1 MTSAEHGVSLH
12 QDAGASMRMTYL
24 DLLPNDITKIINRK
38 LQDLHIIE
46 RRKER
51 KENRKINREQKI
63 KANRKRYIYEKY
75 VNLYKKYVRNEKWEY
90 CCDLVSMMKKEFGED
105 YLYSEMFSGD
115 DGPYII
121 STIQYNGNIYNIK
134 VSK

>member
-12 QDAGASMRMTYL
+12 KDAGASMRMTYL

-90 CCDLVSMMKKEFGED
+90 CCDQVAMMKKEFGED